1 MMVGNNFVGTG
12 LKFLMKNHTDLKLSK
27 DVISELLR
35 TILSIGNFRPEVD
48 ASGTIESVEETPS
61 PTKTQKRSSVQDHSL
76 D

>member
-1 MMVGNNFVGTG
+1 MVGKNIVGTG

-48 ASGTIESVEETPS
+48 ASGTIESVEEVPS
-61 PTKTQKRSSVQDHSL
+61 PSKTQKR
-76 D
+76 